1 MNIVLA
7 EWLFKEQT
15 LGTYTSRFGFNI
27 FKKKKDLCQNIK
39 HLWNGQLQKV
49 SEMHSFHFSW
59 SETFY
64 HIRGNSNF

>member
-27 FKKKKDLCQNIK
+27 FKKKKRFVPKYQAPLEWPVAK
-39 HLWNGQLQKV
+39 
-49 SEMHSFHFSW
+49 SE
-59 SETFY
+59 
-64 HIRGNSNF
+64 